1 MDGIINKKFEKIYEL
16 LIDMG
21 NNFVENIEA
30 EFNETIKI
38 YTNIKL

>member
-16 LIDMG
+16 LIDME

-30 EFNETIKI
+30 EFNKTIKI